1 LPPVSACPLVER
13 RIIRR
18 QLETGFGSVPTSSM
32 GRLFDAV
39 AALAGVRQVVTYEAQ
54 AAIEFE
60 ALAAQDVSESYEFE
74 LTEADSVVIES
85 STVIQDV
92 AKDVLAKVPA
102 SIIAAKFHNGVADV
116 ILKLSLMMR
125 EKYNLTQ
132 VALSGGDER
141 FATSRF

>member
-1 LPPVSACPLVER
+1 
-13 RIIRR
+13 
-18 QLETGFGSVPTSSM
+18 
-32 GRLFDAV
+32 
-39 AALAGVRQVVTYEAQ
+39 VRQVVTYEAQ

-132 VALSGGDER
+132 VALSGGVFQNVALLEA
-141 FATSRF
+141 ATKGLRQADFEIFTHRLVPPNDGGLALGQAVIANFMKSETT